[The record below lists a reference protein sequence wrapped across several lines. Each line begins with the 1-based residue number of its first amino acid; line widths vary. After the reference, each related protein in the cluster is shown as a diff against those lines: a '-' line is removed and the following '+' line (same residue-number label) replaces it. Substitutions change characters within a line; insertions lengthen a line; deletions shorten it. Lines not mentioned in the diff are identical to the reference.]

1 MNLARKKLSTI
12 VKFHF
17 VKLAYRSILFL
28 VAAALYIYSRV
39 TGNGKLFCG
48 LEENVYV
55 LAGIWL
61 LFVGEMIPRFFPS
74 KLESP
79 GCQKQFGK
87 NYIEKCLGEVKLNSG
102 KTTATVALLWIVL
115 NGTIGVLYYAGV
127 FDKGIMYLLML
138 AYSVCDLICIL
149 FFCPFRQ
156 WIMKNKCCT
165 TCRIYNWDYA
175 MMFTPLL
182 IVGEPYGL
190 SIFAVGFVLL
200 VMWEIA
206 VRVYPERFTET
217 TNAALSCV
225 NCNEKLCQYNRG
237 ILKIMKRG
245 IRENAYFIK
254 LPEKKYMK

>member
-1 MNLARKKLSTI
+1 MDLAKRKLSTI

-17 VKLAYRSILFL
+17 VKITYRSILFL
-28 VAAALYIYSRV
+28 IAAGLYIYSRV
-39 TGNGKLFCG
+39 THSDKLFCG
-48 LEENVYV
+48 LEENVFV
-55 LAGIWL
+55 LAGLWV
-61 LFVGEMIPRFFPS
+61 LFVCEMIPRFHPS

-79 GCQKQFGK
+79 GCQKQFKK
-87 NYIEKCLGEVKLNSG
+87 NYIAKCDKPVRLSTA
-102 KTTATVALLWIVL
+102 KTTAIAAFSWIIPNGILAALYHA
-115 NGTIGVLYYAGV
+115 GVL
-127 FDKGIMYLLML
+127 DKGIMYLIML
-138 AYSVCDLICIL
+138 AYSVCDIICIL

-190 SIFAVGFVLL
+190 SLFAVGFVLL
-200 VMWEIA
+200 LIWEIA
-206 VRVYPERFTET
+206 VRVHPERFTET

-237 ILKIMKRG
+237 ILKKMKKG
-245 IRENAYFIK
+245 IKENAYFIK
-254 LPEKKYMK
+254 IPEKSIK